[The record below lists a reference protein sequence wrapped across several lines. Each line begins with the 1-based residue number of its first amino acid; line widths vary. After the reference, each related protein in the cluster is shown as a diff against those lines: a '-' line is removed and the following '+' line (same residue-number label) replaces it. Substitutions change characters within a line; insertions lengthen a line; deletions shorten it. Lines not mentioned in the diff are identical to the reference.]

1 MRNLSSSLLAAQKSA
16 SRTPYIKVEVVERV
30 GGITRLS
37 FSRLYSGSEPD
48 FYHAATM
55 PGDGSLIRAR
65 VDSSSYQ
72 LYRQRVSGPG
82 PGSDFSTWTGMG
94 TVSSVSG
101 IALASSGATALL
113 FYVGTDQK
121 TIYVRE
127 STDYG
132 ASFGGPVSI
141 LTAASTVGYLA
152 ADINGSGVVA
162 LFYSVG
168 STVYG
173 VKRSGGSW
181 GSPSAWTNSVS
192 SLSGLG
198 CTYQGDW
205 NLALTSQDA
214 SGNRLVWTCIYG
226 DGYSQS
232 SGTWLALKEL
242 TRASSGSGVEFHFP
256 FVGFPDVFRL
266 FFVEKYTGSAAY
278 SRPFWSHSL
287 GTADFISN
295 LWREPVPFDLSSSYG
310 LALAWDTSYCWLSMP
325 SGVWRAALS
334 PTSVEVTVDVVEL
347 TARTEATSGGVRV
360 VLRNDDGRYSS
371 LTGSYAPIKEGSEV
385 RISLGY
391 LTTVGQEV
399 SSGPAYWIGGWEYL
413 SQGGW
418 ANFILHAHDGWGLLE
433 DWRARRQYS
442 WASGEKNI
450 FGILSFLLARAG
462 LELSALSSSSPIA
475 NQYPAFTIHPGESG
489 ASAVRRLLAMVP
501 DVLFFRG
508 HYAYLLNPQVSD
520 ASTYSYG
527 TDHALVEGRYGSR
540 PLSVN
545 RVQVYGDGVMTESFD
560 WDEVSKVYD
569 RLRQVHDLNL
579 DSVAKAQDRGQAE
592 LREEEIARTT
602 GEIVVPANCG
612 QELYD
617 VIDITDTRAGLSSAK
632 RRVLGLTLDY
642 APEEARYRHRLRL
655 GGV

>member
-1 MRNLSSSLLAAQKSA
+1 MRTLSSSLLAAQKSA
-16 SRTPYIKVEVVERV
+16 SRTPYVKAEVVERV
-30 GGITRLS
+30 AGVTRLS
-37 FSRLYSGSEPD
+37 FSRLYTGSEPD
-48 FYHAATM
+48 FHHAVTM

-72 LYRQRVSGPG
+72 LYYQRVTGPG
-82 PGSDFSTWTGMG
+82 PGSDFSTWTGMA
-94 TVSSVSG
+94 TVSSASG
-101 IALASSGATALL
+101 IALASSGATVLL

-121 TIYVRE
+121 TLYVRE

-132 ASFGGPVSI
+132 ASFGSPVSI
-141 LTAASTVGYLA
+141 LTAASPVGYLA

-168 STVYG
+168 STIYV
-173 VKRSGGSW
+173 VKRTGGSW

-192 SLSGLG
+192 SLSGMG

-205 NLALTSQDA
+205 NLALTGQDA
-214 SGNRLVWTCIYG
+214 SGNRQVWTCVYG

-232 SGTWLALKEL
+232 SGTWSALEEL
-242 TRASSGSGVEFHFP
+242 TRASSGSGVEFRFP

-266 FFVEKYTGSAAY
+266 FFVEKYTGTSAY
-278 SRPFWSHSL
+278 SRPFGSHAL

-310 LALAWDTSYCWLSMP
+310 LALAWNTSYCWLSMP

-334 PTSVEVTVDVVEL
+334 PSSVEVTADVVEL
-347 TARTEATSGGVRV
+347 TAGTEATSGRVRV
-360 VLRNDDGRYSS
+360 VLRNDDGRYNS

-385 RISLGY
+385 RLSPGY
-391 LTTVGQEV
+391 LTTAGEEV
-399 SSGPAYWIGGWEYL
+399 SAGPAYWIGGWEYL
-413 SQGGW
+413 SRGGR
-418 ANFILHAHDGWGLLE
+418 ANFVLHAHDGWGLLG

-450 FGILSFLLARAG
+450 FGLLSFVFARAG
-462 LELSALSSSSPIA
+462 LEFSALSSSSPIA

-508 HYAYLLNPQVSD
+508 NYAYLLNPQASD

-569 RLRQVHDLNL
+569 RLRQMHDLNL
-579 DSVAKAQDRGQAE
+579 DSAAKAQERGQAE
-592 LREEEIARTT
+592 LRREEIAQSH
-602 GEIVVPANCG
+602 GEIVMPANCG

-617 VIDITDTRAGLSSAK
+617 VIDITDGRAGLSSAK

-642 APEEARYRHRLRL
+642 SPEEARY
-655 GGV
+655 